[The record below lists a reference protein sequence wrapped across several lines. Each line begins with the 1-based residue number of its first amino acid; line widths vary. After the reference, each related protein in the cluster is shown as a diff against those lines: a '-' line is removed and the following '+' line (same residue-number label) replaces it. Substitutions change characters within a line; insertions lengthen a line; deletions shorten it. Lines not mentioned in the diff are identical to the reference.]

1 MKTSIETRGQMRVLV
16 TLLFFAGLS
25 GCAFAAP
32 ITADLSAIKPGPI
45 DVESSNQSLHVTWSD
60 AANQHWAV
68 VFSLDS
74 STPLITS
81 ISVDG
86 RNIVSEAKP
95 YYRCTTGKRTGG
107 WDAFFDFPPA
117 NPAGTRQFLM
127 EFHPS
132 VAIAKTVGNR
142 LEVSFNGMKLGIFS
156 GSLRYTFYPGTPLIQ
171 QEAVVSTDEPDTAYY
186 YDAGL
191 EMTAGQDQTAGG
203 NMASHIFYFDTE
215 GKLTEMIPP
224 YGSDRHS
231 LTAHYR
237 ACGRKWAR
245 EALPSFLRR
254 TVISSRATA
263 LRIRVTCGSVRGAA
277 RSAWVFISIPTT
289 AQPSIHG

>member
-1 MKTSIETRGQMRVLV
+1 M
-16 TLLFFAGLS
+16 
-25 GCAFAAP
+25 
-32 ITADLSAIKPGPI
+32 
-45 DVESSNQSLHVTWSD
+45 
-60 AANQHWAV
+60 
-68 VFSLDS
+68 
-74 STPLITS
+74 
-81 ISVDG
+81 
-86 RNIVSEAKP
+86 
-95 YYRCTTGKRTGG
+95 YRCTTGKRTGG

-156 GSLRYTFYPGTPLIQ
+156 GSLRYAFYPGTPLIQ

-237 ACGRKWAR
+237 VVAAKMGAGGIAVFPPPHRYFFAR
-245 EALPSFLRR
+245 DRASNQGYLWYSSWRGQVGLGVHQYPDDGTTIDPWINAPPGTRQEMGLFLLPGADDASATLKKVLALHTQRPLRPS
-254 TVISSRATA
+254 
-263 LRIRVTCGSVRGAA
+263 
-277 RSAWVFISIPTT
+277 
-289 AQPSIHG
+289 